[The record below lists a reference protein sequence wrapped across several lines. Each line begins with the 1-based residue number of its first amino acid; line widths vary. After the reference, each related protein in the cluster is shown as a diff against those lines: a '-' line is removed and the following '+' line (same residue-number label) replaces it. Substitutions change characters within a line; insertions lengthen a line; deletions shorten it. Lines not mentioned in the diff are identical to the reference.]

1 MLCFV
6 PTAAVRQSS
15 ALIRNLP
22 VIVQVADWTPAAV
35 GLRPIRSN
43 LRQREISFVTCLS
56 GVPDDV
62 AEPL

>member
-1 MLCFV
+1 MLWFV

-15 ALIRNLP
+15 VLIRNLP

-43 LRQREISFVTCLS
+43 VRQREISFVT
-56 GVPDDV
+56 
-62 AEPL
+62 